1 MMLVQIVRCNTSMQP
16 LRLVNSTLSL
26 PASTLKYMAY
36 WGPRFHS
43 LFPDVAAS
51 AQWFGQDPSCQP
63 PIIREVPNTQ

>member
-1 MMLVQIVRCNTSMQP
+1 MQP

-36 WGPRFHS
+36 WGPRYHS
-43 LFPDVAAS
+43 LFPDVATS
-51 AQWFGQDPSCQP
+51 AQWFGLDPSCQP